1 MNNGKLS
8 AHPTFDLIEVGKKLA
23 TESQMKD
30 ASKMF
35 GGLTKREHF
44 AGLAMQAMI
53 SSKYYGEFAS
63 EFTDSKDRLE
73 GVALAAVRMADALLK
88 ELDK

>member
-1 MNNGKLS
+1 MNNGDT
-8 AHPTFDLIEVGKKLA
+8 PINNCVTTFRTGTPEGIEAKKTVFL
-23 TESQMKD
+23 
-30 ASKMF
+30 
-35 GGLTKREHF
+35 GLTKREHF
-44 AGLAMQAMI
+44 AGLAIQGMI

-88 ELDK
+88 ELEK